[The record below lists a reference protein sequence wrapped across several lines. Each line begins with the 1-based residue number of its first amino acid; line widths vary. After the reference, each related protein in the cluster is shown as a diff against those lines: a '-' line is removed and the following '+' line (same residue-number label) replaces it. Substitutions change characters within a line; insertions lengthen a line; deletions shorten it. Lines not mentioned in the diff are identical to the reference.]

1 MTQKQTASQPVRAAA
16 LICEYNP
23 FHNGHAAQLAM
34 LRRAYPDAA
43 ILCIQSGSFVQ
54 RGDAAIFPA
63 PLRAHAALL
72 HGADAVFSLPAAY
85 SLASAERFACA
96 GVESAAHLGAE
107 VLAFGAETPQ
117 LDRLCTVSERLHS
130 DAFEAALQKSLRQS
144 PSLGYPARRSAVYA
158 ALYGTQDLPVLTA
171 PNNILAFEYLRA
183 AKMHGIAAIALPRI
197 GAAHDAPAKEAPPQS
212 DICSAT
218 ALRDAIHKGGTL
230 FGAPPDCLAIYKD
243 ALARGYN
250 ASLVRGGAAIL
261 YALSCADE
269 KTLQGISDMPPD
281 MAPRLRAAAAKS
293 DSLPQFFAA
302 AAHRKYTAAR
312 VRRISL
318 CAVLGI
324 SDAMAH
330 APVPYLNLLG
340 ATPRGIAYLHAQGH
354 LFSVPV
360 LTKQAHIRRLDAKA
374 QQQYAVTARAERLY
388 RLMQSTPSPAPVLKR
403 DTNGILYYQYP

>member
-1 MTQKQTASQPVRAAA
+1 MTQEQTASQPVRAAA

-43 ILCIQSGSFVQ
+43 ILCIQSGNFVQ

-85 SLASAERFACA
+85 SLAPAERFAAA

-117 LDRLCTVSERLHS
+117 LDRLCTVSEHLHS
-130 DAFEAALQKSLRQS
+130 EAFETALQKSLRQS

-158 ALYGTQDLPVLTA
+158 ALYGTQDLPVLSA
-171 PNNILAFEYLRA
+171 PNNILAFEYLWA
-183 AKMHGIAAIALPRI
+183 ARKFGIAALALPRI
-197 GAAHDAPAKEAPPQS
+197 GAAHDAPVKTAPPQS
-212 DICSAT
+212 NICSAT
-218 ALRDAIHKGGTL
+218 ALRDAIHKEGTL
-230 FGAPPDCLAIYKD
+230 FGAPPDCLALYKD
-243 ALARGYN
+243 ALVRGYN

-281 MAPRLRAAAAKS
+281 MAPRLRAAALKS

-312 VRRISL
+312 IRRISL

-324 SDAMAH
+324 PAAMVL
-330 APVPYLNLLG
+330 APVAYLNLLG
-340 ATPRGIAYLHAQGH
+340 ATPRGIAYLHARGH
-354 LFSVPV
+354 RFSVPV

-374 QQQYAVTARAERLY
+374 QQQYAVSVRAERLY
-388 RLMQSTPSPAPVLKR
+388 RLMQSTPSPMPALTR
-403 DTNGILYYQYP
+403 DANGILYYQYP

>member
-1 MTQKQTASQPVRAAA
+1 MTQEQTASQPVRAAA

-85 SLASAERFACA
+85 SLAPAERFAAA

-107 VLAFGAETPQ
+107 ALAFGAETPQ
-117 LDRLCTVSERLHS
+117 LDRLCTVSEHLHS
-130 DAFEAALQKSLRQS
+130 EAFETALQKSLRQS

-171 PNNILAFEYLRA
+171 PNNILAFEYLWA
-183 AKMHGIAAIALPRI
+183 ARKFGIAALALPRI
-197 GAAHDAPAKEAPPQS
+197 GAAHDAPVKTAPPQS
-212 DICSAT
+212 NICSAT

-230 FGAPPDCLAIYKD
+230 FGAPPDCLALYKD

-261 YALSCADE
+261 YALSCTDE

-281 MAPRLRAAAAKS
+281 IAPRLRAAALKS

-302 AAHRKYTAAR
+302 ATHRKYTAAR
-312 VRRISL
+312 IRRISL

-324 SDAMAH
+324 PAAMVL
-330 APVPYLNLLG
+330 APVAYLNLLG
-340 ATPRGIAYLHAQGH
+340 ATPRGIAYLHARGH
-354 LFSVPV
+354 RFSVPV

-374 QQQYAVTARAERLY
+374 QQQYAVSVRAERLY
-388 RLMQSTPSPAPVLKR
+388 RLMQSTPSPMPALTR
-403 DTNGILYYQYP
+403 DANGILYYQYP